1 MCDHVRLPPSLP
13 PLHPASVVVLVRLAS
28 AAVYFRFH
36 AVLRRKRERGRRR
49 RATRKFEERISWRR
63 RRRTTTTTGWLPS
76 YASLFPARGR
86 SKTAGS
92 IRGWL
97 AGFGVR
103 RPPVPARGWQALP
116 ALGRR
121 AAMSCHSLQSLFLTQ
136 LIIHLDEG
144 GRRDAPQ
151 ADTPT
156 PSCSGDRPAGRP
168 RMRWPS
174 SCGRAERYPF
184 RHGLMA
190 MFAGLHWSVNLVGV
204 LNTPFSM
211 GKGLSTAASSRCG
224 PVGLGSRKPM
234 SCSLIC

>member
-1 MCDHVRLPPSLP
+1 MEEEEDDDDDNRLAASLCFP
-13 PLHPASVVVLVRLAS
+13 FSCQREIQNRRLHPRLAGWLRRSAASRSCSRLAS
-28 AAVYFRFH
+28 
-36 AVLRRKRERGRRR
+36 
-49 RATRKFEERISWRR
+49 
-63 RRRTTTTTGWLPS
+63 
-76 YASLFPARGR
+76 
-86 SKTAGS
+86 
-92 IRGWL
+92 
-97 AGFGVR
+97 
-103 RPPVPARGWQALP
+103 P

-156 PSCSGDRPAGRP
+156 PSCSGDRPAGWP